1 MQQLQ
6 HVMCVCQLEHIHSH
20 RYLSSISAP
29 SHRAAA
35 LHVWVPSITCLVLRR
50 CLLLRAAECVTGC
63 CGRVCYWLGFSAVWP
78 TGNAPTVQA
87 QLPLGKLNVIFGQ
100 TTAAAK
106 QETSTAS
113 FQDLYMHAPN
123 GTYTLRFSTNSDL
136 VCPSSYLCC
145 AMLCSLCCA
154 VPCCA
159 VPCCA
164 LPRCAFPCCAP
175 VLCSRAALPCC
186 AVQRCPTLHTSL
198 HDLLCISLKSF
209 FS

>member
-6 HVMCVCQLEHIHSH
+6 HVMCDCQHEHIHSH

-87 QLPLGKLNVIFGQ
+87 QLPLSKLSVIFGQ

-106 QETSTAS
+106 QETSIAS

-123 GTYTLRFSTNSDL
+123 GTYTLRFSTTSDL

-145 AMLCSLCCA
+145 VMLCSLCCA

-159 VPCCA
+159 VLCFASLCFPLLCSCA
-164 LPRCAFPCCAP
+164 VLACCAP
-175 VLCSRAALPCC
+175 MLCCAALPYI
-186 AVQRCPTLHTSL
+186 AHFL
-198 HDLLCISLKSF
+198 I
-209 FS
+209 